1 MPHPLS
7 PQPTPE
13 TQWWWDA
20 LADHRLELPHC
31 TDCGQVFHPPS
42 AICPSCASTALDQ
55 VAASGDATLY
65 SYVIHHRP
73 LRLWGTE
80 GPRSVALV
88 QLAEGPMVVS
98 SVVNCP
104 QTAEA
109 LEIDMPLR
117 ATFVPFDDRTVLCF
131 EPAAGATGAG
141 GAA

>member
-1 MPHPLS
+1 MPHPPS

-20 LADHRLELPHC
+20 LAEHRFELPHC

-42 AICPSCASTALDQ
+42 AICPHCASTALDHIE
-55 VAASGDATLY
+55 ASGHATLY

-88 QLAEGPMVVS
+88 QLTPSARTLLGVQQVFLSLAAQQAVV
-98 SVVNCP
+98 V
-104 QTAEA
+104 Q
-109 LEIDMPLR
+109 MPPTSGRVETLQDCLW
-117 ATFVPFDDRTVLCF
+117 ACLTCHK
-131 EPAAGATGAG
+131 
-141 GAA
+141 